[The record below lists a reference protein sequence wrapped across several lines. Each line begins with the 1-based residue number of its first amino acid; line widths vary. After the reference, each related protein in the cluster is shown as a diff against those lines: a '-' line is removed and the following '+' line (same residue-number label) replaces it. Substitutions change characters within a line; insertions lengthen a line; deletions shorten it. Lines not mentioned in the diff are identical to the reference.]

1 MMRPA
6 RTLFGVLAVLC
17 VLAVNARAA
26 DKEVTLQGKILCA
39 KCELKQASKCQT
51 VIKVNEGGKEV
62 VYWFKDKG
70 KAEDYHEEV
79 CAGGVKEGTVMGAV
93 TTKDGKKWITPR
105 KVEYV
110 K

>member
-1 MMRPA
+1 MRKA
-6 RTLFGVLAVLC
+6 VTMLVALALGLVLTAQGT
-17 VLAVNARAA
+17 AA
-26 DKEVTLQGKILCA
+26 DREVTLTGKIMCA

-79 CAGGVKEGTVMGAV
+79 CGGGVKEGTVTGTV
-93 TTKDGKKWITPR
+93 TTKDGKKWITPK